1 MSLFQVAVLDTRS
14 FSVLFL
20 TVCLSAT
27 SSPIISVA
35 WTSFIRSPKN
45 SGRKSLDKS
54 QEELIF
60 MLTKDAKVYIIDG
73 VTGTVI
79 SSRPVHLKKQSTAIS
94 MYIIG
99 KYEMMSSQSCEVS
112 FVNPLYSEGNAAVS
126 GSSNKK
132 QPLQVPN
139 NATGIDEP
147 SLETTS
153 SENYSSENAQLSG
166 SSKDSVVLLCC
177 KDTLSLYHTKSVVQV
192 SPFPSYSHSQVSN
205 LCVQC

>member
-1 MSLFQVAVLDTRS
+1 MLDTRS

-20 TVCLSAT
+20 TDCLSGT
-27 SSPIISVA
+27 SLPIISVT
-35 WTSFIRSPKN
+35 WTSFIRTPKN
-45 SGRKSLDKS
+45 SGPKSPDKS

-60 MLTKDAKVYIIDG
+60 VLTKDAKVYVING

-79 SSRPVHLKKQSTAIS
+79 SSRPVRLKTDSTAIS

-99 KYEMMSSQSCEVS
+99 KYEMMPIQSCDI
-112 FVNPLYSEGNAAVS
+112 NPLYSESNAAVS

-132 QPLQVPN
+132 QPQQLPN
-139 NATGIDEP
+139 NATDIDEP

-153 SENYSSENAQLSG
+153 GGTDCHETENHSPENAQLSG

-192 SPFPSYSHSQVSN
+192 SPFPSYSHSQVIN
-205 LCVQC
+205 ICLQC